1 MGRGTREGPAHQRP
15 AQPPG
20 LSLTGVSTYA
30 EDSSR
35 LGNIARPRRDI
46 PRDNSVRT
54 YVRTVTDSDPAKN
67 DATSPKR
74 DSRADLRGLEHAPGR
89 IGSVVSSESDAMT
102 EEAVVADDASPVDD
116 HAVLMVKPDSSP

>member
-35 LGNIARPRRDI
+35 LRNGARSRRNIRRD
-46 PRDNSVRT
+46 DGVRT
-54 YVRTVTDSDPAKN
+54 DDRTVTD
-67 DATSPKR
+67 T
-74 DSRADLRGLEHAPGR
+74 DSTDDNAANPERHSRTDLRGLKHALR
-89 IGSVVSSESDAMT
+89 
-102 EEAVVADDASPVDD
+102 
-116 HAVLMVKPDSSP
+116 